1 MGLIKETNQQYYS
14 GSQQFISQGGTNTQY
29 TTTFDTDLV
38 FGHYDPTHMDY
49 SLNNF
54 KIYVAPAGTENY
66 VEWTNEIQVSSNT
79 ITIVDNLNIYD
90 SVAVQLKRL
99 DGGVYGNQDAFG
111 SIVEDNKGQYA
122 YTSLDDVINNF
133 EVIYVGA
140 GKLIPQCKRTDIIF
154 HAKRGLQEFS
164 YDTLKSIKSQELTV
178 PPNLTLAIPQDYV
191 NYTKISYIDDHGIK
205 RQMYPVNNLTIIA
218 SENPVQ
224 DNTGNPVQDDLGRNI
239 EGSSITE
246 ERWAEKNLN
255 VTDPDDST
263 EDINSWMEIS
273 MGQRYGSD
281 PKTQQNNGWFF
292 LDLNKGSI
300 SFSSDVANKLI
311 VIEYISD
318 GLAYDRDTKIPK
330 LAEEALYAHILHAII
345 STRANQPEYIVRR
358 LKQERSAKLRN
369 AKLRLSNIKLGE
381 IIQVM
386 RGKSKWIKH

>member
-1 MGLIKETNQQYYS
+1 
-14 GSQQFISQGGTNTQY
+14 
-29 TTTFDTDLV
+29 
-38 FGHYDPTHMDY
+38 
-49 SLNNF
+49 
-54 KIYVAPAGTENY
+54 
-66 VEWTNEIQVSSNT
+66 
-79 ITIVDNLNIYD
+79 
-90 SVAVQLKRL
+90 
-99 DGGVYGNQDAFG
+99 
-111 SIVEDNKGQYA
+111 
-122 YTSLDDVINNF
+122 
-133 EVIYVGA
+133 
-140 GKLIPQCKRTDIIF
+140 
-154 HAKRGLQEFS
+154 
-164 YDTLKSIKSQELTV
+164 
-178 PPNLTLAIPQDYV
+178 
-191 NYTKISYIDDHGIK
+191 
-205 RQMYPVNNLTIIA
+205 MYPVNNLTIIA

-292 LDLNKGSI
+292 LDINRGSI

-330 LAEEALYAHILHAII
+330 LAEEALYAHILHAVI